1 MYNTFTVIQYVYIF
15 QQDVENLRRESALL
29 LCREKEQI
37 DKCRILAQEVKT
49 EREEKRKL
57 KSDVEHL
64 KKQFYHESK
73 RTEKEISRL
82 KEKIHLVSVIYCFK
96 KTLF

>member
-1 MYNTFTVIQYVYIF
+1 M
-15 QQDVENLRRESALL
+15 

-37 DKCRILAQEVKT
+37 EKCRILTQEVKT

-73 RTEKEISRL
+73 RTEKEITRL
-82 KEKIHLVSVIYCFK
+82 KEKIHLVSIFFLNIYSNITQLYIDTDFM
-96 KTLF
+96 LFLEWRSIMPTS

>member
-1 MYNTFTVIQYVYIF
+1 MIAYNCNCISL

-37 DKCRILAQEVKT
+37 EKCRFLTQEVKT

-73 RTEKEISRL
+73 RTEKEITRL
-82 KEKIHLVSVIYCFK
+82 KEKIHLVSSFS
-96 KTLF
+96 